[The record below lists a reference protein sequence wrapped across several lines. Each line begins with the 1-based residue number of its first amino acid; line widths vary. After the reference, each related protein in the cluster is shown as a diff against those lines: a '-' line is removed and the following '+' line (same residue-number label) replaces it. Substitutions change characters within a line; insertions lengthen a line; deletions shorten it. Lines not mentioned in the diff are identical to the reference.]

1 MFRIILRE
9 ILILVLSLAA
19 AFSAAVV
26 LLLARNDPLYM
37 GWGDI
42 LAPEM
47 FLGGIGPGGTSLTL
61 WVRLFSPYLVLQ
73 AIRGFLWSQRSL
85 VGRRWANLYFSV
97 LAASWAGRSLWRAWD
112 LFYFM
117 YALGDIPAELI
128 QFLRLEATGL
138 LTFVACA
145 VIAIYCFGIFLDP
158 KRKPQGPRDQAKSE
172 DGKAQTAGGP
182 EG

>member
-1 MFRIILRE
+1 MFRIIFRE
-9 ILILVLSLAA
+9 ILILVVSLAVFPA
-19 AFSAAVV
+19 TVI
-26 LLLARNDPLYM
+26 LLLAYNDSLNV
-37 GWGDI
+37 G
-42 LAPEM
+42 LAFFAQEM
-47 FLGGIGPGGTSLTL
+47 VAGGIGPGGTSLTL
-61 WVRLFSPYLVLQ
+61 WAKLLSPYLVLQ

-97 LAASWAGRSLWRAWD
+97 LAASWAGRSLWGAWD

-117 YALGDIPAELI
+117 YALGDMPAELI
-128 QFLRLEATGL
+128 QFFRLEATGL

-158 KRKPQGPRDQAKSE
+158 KRKPQGPRDQAKGENGNARAAS
-172 DGKAQTAGGP
+172 GP

>member
-1 MFRIILRE
+1 MIRIILRE
-9 ILILVLSLAA
+9 ILILVLSLAVFPA
-19 AFSAAVV
+19 ALII
-26 LLLARNDPLYM
+26 LLLVYKDPLGM
-37 GWGDI
+37 DSVF
-42 LAPEM
+42 LAQEM
-47 FLGGIGPGGTSLTL
+47 MAGGIGPGGTSLTL
-61 WVRLFSPYLVLQ
+61 WVKLLSPYLVLQ

-97 LAASWAGRSLWRAWD
+97 LAAFWAGRSLWGAWD

-117 YALGDIPAELI
+117 YALGDMPAELI

-145 VIAIYCFGIFLDP
+145 LIAIYCFSIFLDP
-158 KRKPQGPRDQAKSE
+158 KSKRQGPRDQAKIE
-172 DGKAQTAGGP
+172 DGKARVAGGP

>member
-9 ILILVLSLAA
+9 ILVLVVSLAVFPA
-19 AFSAAVV
+19 TVI
-26 LLLARNDPLYM
+26 LLLAYNDSLNV
-37 GWGDI
+37 G
-42 LAPEM
+42 LSFFAHEM
-47 FLGGIGPGGTSLTL
+47 IAGGIGPGGTSLTL
-61 WVRLFSPYLVLQ
+61 WVKLLSPYLVLQ
-73 AIRGFLWSQRSL
+73 AIRSFLWSQRSL

-97 LAASWAGRSLWRAWD
+97 LAASWAGRSLWGAWD

-117 YALGDIPAELI
+117 YALGDMPAELI

>member
-1 MFRIILRE
+1 MIRIILRE
-9 ILILVLSLAA
+9 ILILVLSLAVFPA
-19 AFSAAVV
+19 TVI
-26 LLLARNDPLYM
+26 LLLAYNDSLNV
-37 GWGDI
+37 G
-42 LAPEM
+42 LAFFAQEM
-47 FLGGIGPGGTSLTL
+47 VAGGIGPGGTSLTL
-61 WVRLFSPYLVLQ
+61 WAKLLSPYLVLQ

-97 LAASWAGRSLWRAWD
+97 LASSWAGRSLWGAWD

-128 QFLRLEATGL
+128 QFCRLEATDL

-158 KRKPQGPRDQAKSE
+158 KSKWQCPRNQAKSE
-172 DGKAQTAGGP
+172 EGKARVAAGP

>member
-9 ILILVLSLAA
+9 IPVLVLSLAV
-19 AFSAAVV
+19 FPTTVM
-26 LLLARNDPLYM
+26 LLLAYNDSLNV
-37 GWGDI
+37 G
-42 LAPEM
+42 LAFFQHEM
-47 FLGGIGPGGTSLTL
+47 IAGGIGPGGTSLTL
-61 WVRLFSPYLVLQ
+61 WVKLFSPYLVLQ

-97 LAASWAGRSLWRAWD
+97 LAASWAGRSLWGAWD

-117 YALGDIPAELI
+117 YALGDMPAELI
-128 QFLRLEATGL
+128 QFFRLEATDL
-138 LTFVACA
+138 LIFVACTL
-145 VIAIYCFGIFLDP
+145 VAIYCFGIFLDP

-172 DGKAQTAGGP
+172 DGNARAAGGP

>member
-1 MFRIILRE
+1 MIRIIFRE

-19 AFSAAVV
+19 TFSAAVV

-37 GWGDI
+37 GWDT
-42 LAPEM
+42 LAPDI
-47 FLGGIGPGGTSLTL
+47 FAGGIGPGGTSLTL

-97 LAASWAGRSLWRAWD
+97 LAAFWAGRSLWGAWD

-128 QFLRLEATGL
+128 QFFRLEATGL

-158 KRKPQGPRDQAKSE
+158 KRKPLGPRDQAKVE
-172 DGKAQTAGGP
+172 DGNARAAGGP